1 MSNNQQA
8 FSPDYQPDDGLGSG
22 VKRTIDID
30 EGLLGLRPSPSESS
44 YLRTPQGGMMPKIP
58 NDTEKSQVTPQNDYS
73 DQGKGT
79 GRGSGFAINM
89 TKVPQAQLQSTA
101 RTPLKP
107 NEHGS

>member
-8 FSPDYQPDDGLGSG
+8 FSPDDGMGSG

-44 YLRTPQGGMMPKIP
+44 YLRTPQGGMMPKIL

-73 DQGKGT
+73 DHGK